1 MITHQPID
9 VATYLAGGVGP
20 DEGAVVVFAG
30 VVRADEGEGRR
41 VTHIHYDCYQD
52 MAVREMTALVD
63 SIEETTGVASITAV
77 HRVGNV
83 PVGDVSLLVVVT
95 AGHRAEAYE
104 ASRLVVE
111 EIKRRV
117 PIWKKELYDDQS
129 GKWL

>member
-1 MITHQPID
+1 MITHQPIN
-9 VATYLAGGVGP
+9 VEKYLARAVGP
-20 DEGAVVVFAG
+20 DEGAVVTFAG
-30 VVRADEGEGRR
+30 VVRADEREGRR
-41 VTHIHYDCYQD
+41 VTHIHYECYEQ
-52 MAVREMTALVD
+52 MAVREMTALVN
-63 SIEETTGVASITAV
+63 SIEEETGVEAITAV
-77 HRVGNV
+77 HRVGDV

-117 PIWKKELYDDQS
+117 PIWKKEIYDDDS

>member
-1 MITHQPID
+1 M
-9 VATYLAGGVGP
+9 
-20 DEGAVVVFAG
+20 FAG
-30 VVRADEGEGRR
+30 VVRADEKDGRR
-41 VTHIHYDCYQD
+41 VNHIHYECYED
-52 MAVREMTALVD
+52 MAEREMTALVD
-63 SIEETTGVASITAV
+63 SIAETTGVSAITAV
-77 HRVGNV
+77 HRVGDV

-117 PIWKKELYDDQS
+117 PIWKKEIYDDES